1 MGEVIK
7 SKTSLRMTVKKA
19 AKDATKDR
27 TDCAVTALSGLKKAN
42 PFFDPLHFAV
52 KALWNPV
59 G

>member
-1 MGEVIK
+1 MIVM
-7 SKTSLRMTVKKA
+7 RTV
-19 AKDATKDR
+19 KDATKDR
-27 TDCAVTALSGLKKAN
+27 TDQAVMALSGLKKAN

>member
-1 MGEVIK
+1 
-7 SKTSLRMTVKKA
+7 MTVKKA
-19 AKDATKDR
+19 VKDATKDR